1 MSDEIKDMLSYMND
15 GIPKSDYARIL
26 DDAVKEIKQSE
37 ERRLEYMS
45 INVRESDIL
54 EIGDYRRAVNQ
65 IRENNGLLTDEQMI
79 GFMHI
84 TLNTLKT
91 VRFIIKL
98 HPDWNDEVV
107 ANKVLD
113 LEDEGFDVDKATE
126 EDLTTV

>member
-1 MSDEIKDMLSYMND
+1 MSKEIKEMLSYMND
-15 GIPKSDYARIL
+15 GIPKSDYARML

-45 INVRESDIL
+45 INANIADEREV
-54 EIGDYRRAVNQ
+54 GDYRRAVNQ
-65 IRENNGLLTDEQMI
+65 IRENNGFLTDEQMI

-91 VRFIIKL
+91 VRFVIKL

-107 ANKVLD
+107 AEKVLD

-126 EDLTTV
+126 ENLTTV

>member
-1 MSDEIKDMLSYMND
+1 
-15 GIPKSDYARIL
+15 
-26 DDAVKEIKQSE
+26 
-37 ERRLEYMS
+37 MS

-54 EIGDYRRAVNQ
+54 EVGQYSNLVNL
-65 IRENNGLLTDEQMI
+65 IRSNNGFLTDEQML

-84 TLNTLKT
+84 NSNTLKT

-113 LEDEGFDVDKATE
+113 LEDEGFDIDKATE
-126 EDLTTV
+126 ENLTTV